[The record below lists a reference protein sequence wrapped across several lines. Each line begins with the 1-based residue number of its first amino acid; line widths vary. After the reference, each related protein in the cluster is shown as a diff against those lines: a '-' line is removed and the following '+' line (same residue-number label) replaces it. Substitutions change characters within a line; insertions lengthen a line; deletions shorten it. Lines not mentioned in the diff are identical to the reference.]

1 MLSFFTGQGSLMSFS
16 SFSVKVF
23 FVRVKLFHWF
33 FFLFSFQIIR
43 IRISRSSRSQGHT
56 DDSVVGLVSGRGGEP
71 EGVEGPAGE
80 EEEKEKRTR

>member
-1 MLSFFTGQGSLMSFS
+1 MRSTMPVSLG
-16 SFSVKVF
+16 
-23 FVRVKLFHWF
+23 

-43 IRISRSSRSQGHT
+43 IRISRSPRSQGQT